1 MTTTP
6 ASTGEMDHLDQLGAQ
21 AAGLETSGGD
31 TLRVTSNRPWLPP
44 LKPPTSSQGL
54 DLLLDPLGPCLP
66 IKRSGGHSKN
76 NGFCGFF

>member
-44 LKPPTSSQGL
+44 PPQTANL
-54 DLLLDPLGPCLP
+54 IP
-66 IKRSGGHSKN
+66 RA
-76 NGFCGFF
+76 